1 MSIKYQEKRFTEIEL
16 IIETDLILLIT
27 ATNTETNALHDV
39 LQFIPDFDGIVKS
52 KKDNSTYYFGLLG
65 KYLVAHVECGD
76 MGSTSSMGST
86 ITVSNAINNLK
97 PKFVL
102 MVGIA
107 FGTDKTK
114 QSIGDVLISKT
125 IIPYEIQRVGNQLE
139 YRGAKPE
146 ASNYLRDCF
155 KNIRDW
161 EYSLPKEKKAKF
173 EICDIFSGE
182 KLIDNTDFR
191 QNLQRNFPTAKGGE
205 MEGAGVYA
213 ACQDKKVEW
222 VIVKSI
228 CDFADGQKKVGKT
241 AKQNLA
247 INVALNLCQH
257 LFNQEYVFEDLDV
270 KSYENQKKTPKA
282 KANNENST
290 ISIFKNQLRNIEKY
304 INDFKPQTA
313 LNEIDILKT
322 QIQLTKHT
330 ETNDLLA
337 KCCFLEAKARMILG
351 ESSKISDDLYKKA
364 NDLVNKLEYK
374 ERIPFILFKNGLENE
389 ALENANVV
397 LQEDTINPR
406 AWAIKDYLD
415 KFESPISIRKNETY
429 KSLALSILL
438 FKQGN
443 NLIAADFFDDFFYD
457 DLQQELLPT
466 EITVQNI
473 NYWVHYAQYSFQRFA
488 NNFYNQETFLKASK
502 NNPHLKYANQLFKL
516 IVSKIDS
523 SEIKNNQFFNLA
535 RFNEFL
541 TTFIITE
548 DKSFAFKLYDEFL
561 LSKIKNE
568 YSYLQQY
575 IILSLY
581 SIGETDKVLNLVN
594 QFQENEVI
602 PEAYSTCALICR
614 KRNDILN
621 VKRYFTL
628 YLKNV
633 SQVGE
638 HNVIH
643 VIGGLEELF
652 RNQTPVS
659 ELIEIVEKVKLFEN
673 EEYKQ
678 LVLASIYRFSAE
690 YDDETLKILLV
701 LTQSQLIKSIP
712 LKRII
717 ALCFFAI
724 KETKKAKKY
733 IDTFWSEVDIS
744 IESPELALYI
754 EILTI
759 AVHQKWANVIDS
771 KTLFELWSHWRKSYF
786 TPNEKYIRNE
796 LQSLFLSKNY
806 DIAEEVARFGFE
818 HFEDKNYYHF
828 RMIEAI
834 CSQTNSDESKRSE
847 ILNEDLLKIDFTVE
861 QKLKIFQYFFE
872 IKKFSL
878 GAELLYQTVK
888 NNNSTYKRT
897 SDENQRLRLFYNFN
911 SYFLGNEIEKAFT
924 NPNIVEIDCYVKYK
938 IEDKE
943 YFEQIT
949 NENEHKWP
957 FSRLLGKKLTEEFY
971 DIDFATGERNKIKIL
986 DIFNKY
992 IGLKVEIY
1000 SEIQEGRHYDGVKV
1014 LKAKFHDDESLDI
1027 EHFEKQLKEIGGVR
1041 GTKNQL
1047 YWKELLDKYQK
1058 LETGF
1063 LELALFGDNPVEIYN
1078 FLRFGNYLPVL
1089 PIFRHSQHNILDD
1102 TRYVLDFTSLLLLF
1116 NLSKENIIDL
1126 ENNKFKLFIPPSL
1139 YEYLKDKFY
1148 ENANDNS
1155 EKFSVNITL
1164 DSISP
1169 NFHIQEYEEQKIK
1182 EFQMFFKWVKQYCEV
1197 ITLDENLPFLIE
1209 LSKSTEL
1216 QNASKLFKIS
1226 VESILLSL
1234 NPKNILISDDFT
1246 VIKKISNLT
1255 SCEYFLSN
1263 ILKINSSS
1271 VIDKMLSWNYRGLT
1285 ITGENLKYLFLKD
1298 PLMNDHK
1305 SSFQKAL
1312 AYSLTSWNPNPNN
1325 LKEVLIFILFIYET
1339 EYDIT
1344 YKQFV
1349 SRLAFNTIIKH
1360 NYLDIKEST
1369 EFIIDYLDKKLAL
1382 QQYYKECILTDFFSL
1397 INE

>member
-16 IIETDLILLIT
+16 IIETDLILLVT

-52 KKDNSTYYFGLLG
+52 KKDNSTYYLGLLG

-76 MGSTSSMGST
+76 MGSTSSMGSI
-86 ITVSNAINNLK
+86 ITVSNAINNLN
-97 PKFVL
+97 PKCVI

-114 QSIGDVLISKT
+114 QSIGDVLISRT
-125 IIPYEIQRVGNQLE
+125 IIPYEIQRIGNQLE
-139 YRGAKPE
+139 YRSAKPE

-182 KLIDNTDFR
+182 KLIDNIDFR
-191 QNLQRNFPTAKGGE
+191 QNLQRDFPTAKGGE
-205 MEGAGVYA
+205 MEGSGVYA

-222 VIVKSI
+222 IIVKSI
-228 CDFADGQKKVGKT
+228 CDFADGQKKVRKA

-247 INVALNLCQH
+247 INVVLNLCQH
-257 LFNQEYVFEDLDV
+257 LFNQEYVFEGLDV
-270 KSYENQKKTPKA
+270 KSYENQKKSPKI
-282 KANNENST
+282 KNNSENAS
-290 ISIFKNQLRNIEKY
+290 ISIFKNQLKNIEKY

-313 LNEIDILKT
+313 LNEIDTLKT

-330 ETNDLLA
+330 ESNDLLA
-337 KCCFLEAKARMILG
+337 QCYFLKAKAKSVLG
-351 ESSKISDDLYKKA
+351 ESSEASDELFKKA
-364 NDLVNKLEYK
+364 NDLAKKLEYK
-374 ERIPFILFKNGLENE
+374 ERIPFILFKEGLENE
-389 ALENANVV
+389 AIESAN
-397 LQEDTINPR
+397 LILREDTNNPK
-406 AWAIKDYLD
+406 AWAIKDYLE
-415 KFESPISIRKNETY
+415 KLESPVSLRKTPTY
-429 KSLALSILL
+429 KSLAIAILL
-438 FKQGN
+438 FKQQN
-443 NLIAADFFDDFFYD
+443 NIIPVDFFDSFFYD

-473 NYWVHYAQYSFQRFA
+473 NYWIHYAQYSFQRFA
-488 NNFYNQETFLKASK
+488 KNFYNQETFLKVAK

-541 TTFIITE
+541 TWFIITE

-568 YSYLQQY
+568 YLYLQQY

-581 SIGETDKVLNLVN
+581 SIGETDKVLNLIN

-602 PEAYSTCALICR
+602 PEAFITCAKICSEN
-614 KRNDILN
+614 NDIVNL
-621 VKRYFTL
+621 KKYFTL
-628 YLKNV
+628 YLKNAT
-633 SQVGE
+633 QIDE
-638 HNVIH
+638 HNIIH
-643 VIGGLEELF
+643 VIGGFEELF

-659 ELIEIVEKVKLFEN
+659 ELIEIVEKVKLFKN

-690 YDDETLKILLV
+690 YDAETLKILLV
-701 LTQSQLIKSIP
+701 LTQSQFIKSIP

-717 ALCFFAI
+717 VLCFFAI
-724 KETKKAKKY
+724 EETKKAKEY
-733 IDTFWSEVDIS
+733 IETFWSEVDIS
-744 IESPELALYI
+744 IEGPELALYI
-754 EILTI
+754 EILMI
-759 AVHQKWANVIDS
+759 AVHQKWGNAVDS
-771 KTLFELWSHWRKSYF
+771 KTLFALWSHWRKNF
-786 TPNEKYIRNE
+786 TPNESYTWHEFN
-796 LQSLFLSKNY
+796 SLFLSKNY
-806 DIAEEVARFGFE
+806 EMAEEVARFGLD
-818 HFEDKNYYHF
+818 HFEKDNYY
-828 RMIEAI
+828 RCKLIDAI
-834 CSQTNSDESKRSE
+834 CLQTDSKE
-847 ILNEDLLKIDFTVE
+847 TIEKKNDILNEDLLNIECSVE
-861 QKLKIFQYFFE
+861 QSLNLIFHCFNFGKHQ
-872 IKKFSL
+872 L
-878 GAELLYQTVK
+878 GTE
-888 NNNSTYKRT
+888 
-897 SDENQRLRLFYNFN
+897 LFYQLVKKNPENKALKTKYTFN
-911 SYFLGNEIEKAFT
+911 QYNIGEGLEKMFPHPQ
-924 NPNIVEIDCYVKYK
+924 NVEIDCYVKFL
-938 IEDKE
+938 IDDNE

-949 NENEHKWP
+949 NENVNKFP
-957 FSRLLGKKLTEEFY
+957 FVHLINKSVNEDYLHH
-971 DIDFATGERNKIKIL
+971 DFQNGQTQKIKIL
-986 DIFNKY
+986 EILNKY

-1000 SEIQEGRHYDGVKV
+1000 KEINDGQYYDGIKIFH
-1014 LKAKFHDDESLDI
+1014 AKFNDDESLDI

-1041 GTKNQL
+1041 GAKNQFH
-1047 YWKELLDKYQK
+1047 WKDLLNKYQK
-1058 LETGF
+1058 LEAGF

-1089 PIFRHSQHNILDD
+1089 PVFRHAQHNNLGN
-1102 TRYVLDFTSLLLLF
+1102 TQYVLDFTSLLLLF

-1148 ENANDNS
+1148 ENVNDNS

-1164 DSISP
+1164 DGISP
-1169 NFHIQEYEEQKIK
+1169 NFHNQEYEEQKIK
-1182 EFQMFFKWVKQYCEV
+1182 EFQMLFEWVKQYCEV

-1209 LSKSTEL
+1209 LSKRTEI
-1216 QNASKLFKIS
+1216 QNASKLFKVSI
-1226 VESILLSL
+1226 ENILLSL
-1234 NPKNILISDDFT
+1234 NFNNILISDDFT

-1349 SRLAFNTIIKH
+1349 SRLVFNTIIKH
-1360 NYLDIKEST
+1360 NYLDIKGST

-1382 QQYYKECILTDFFSL
+1382 QQYYKECILTDFFSV
-1397 INE
+1397 IN